1 MINGIVLTH
10 SDLGKAFVNT
20 AFRIVGPAN
29 RIDSL
34 SSAGLSPKD
43 LKVRLEKIVERD
55 DNDDKTIVFVGLKG
69 GNPWHVACRVAKE
82 RPNISVISGLNLPM
96 LLSFLTKRDELPL
109 SGLLEILK
117 IDALRGIDIFP
128 GDA

>member
-55 DNDDKTIVFVGLKG
+55 DNDDKTDRK
-69 GNPWHVACRVAKE
+69 
-82 RPNISVISGLNLPM
+82 SVV
-96 LLSFLTKRDELPL
+96 
-109 SGLLEILK
+109 
-117 IDALRGIDIFP
+117 
-128 GDA
+128 